1 MTRRDVLG
9 QAALG
14 VPLGGAVRAAVL
26 APGFAPALA
35 PPFATAAGPGAMGA
49 GPRAGPDPNPYG
61 WPRLLTDALGRA
73 VPIAA
78 PPQRIVTVFPS
89 NVEIL
94 FALGLADRVAAI
106 GGRVRH
112 PPEAL
117 TKPSVGGALGYSP
130 EAVAAHR
137 PDLLVLTPS
146 HQTALALVE
155 PFTRLGVP
163 VLMLEHPDL
172 PAVLRN
178 IALVGRATGTEVAA
192 TRVLDDLRAR
202 LESVRSRW
210 TGRRTPTVYLE
221 TAAAARGA
229 FQTIGHG
236 HYAHDALAW
245 AGGRNV
251 FGDLSGSQQ
260 VSAEAIAV
268 RDPDVIVSLQAVPK
282 PMDEIAARPG
292 WRHLRAVRT
301 GRVVV
306 LQRGHKLI
314 PGPRQVEAVEAY
326 ARALHPDL
334 FT

>member
-1 MTRRDVLG
+1 MAWPMTRRD
-9 QAALG
+9 ALG
-14 VPLGGAVRAAVL
+14 CTALAWPLGGAASVL
-26 APGFAPALA
+26 ALERAGVTAARAGAAEAEAPAV
-35 PPFATAAGPGAMGA
+35 
-49 GPRAGPDPNPYG
+49 NG
-61 WPRLLTDALGRA
+61 WPRTLTDAFGRS

-106 GGRVRH
+106 GGRVRY
-112 PPEAL
+112 PAEAL
-117 TKPSVGGALGYSP
+117 AKPSVGGALGYSP

-146 HQTALALVE
+146 HQTAVALVE

-178 IALVGRATGTEVAA
+178 IALVGRATGTEAA
-192 TRVLDDLRAR
+192 AVQVLDRLRAR
-202 LESVRSRW
+202 LDAVRRRW
-210 TGRRTPTVYLE
+210 AGRPVPTVYLE

-229 FQTIGHG
+229 FQTIGQG

-251 FGDLSGSQQ
+251 FGDLAGSQQ

-268 RDPDVIVSLQAVPK
+268 RDPDVIVSLQSVPK
-282 PMDEIAARPG
+282 AADEIAARPG
-292 WRHLRAVRT
+292 WRHLRAVRS

-306 LQRGHKLI
+306 LERGHKLI

-326 ARALHPDL
+326 ARALHPDHL
-334 FT
+334 S

>member
-1 MTRRDVLG
+1 MTRRD
-9 QAALG
+9 ALG
-14 VPLGGAVRAAVL
+14 LT
-26 APGFAPALA
+26 ALA
-35 PPFATAAGPGAMGA
+35 WPAAAAAG
-49 GPRAGPDPNPYG
+49 D
-61 WPRLLTDALGRA
+61 WPRTLTDAFGRS
-73 VPIAA
+73 VRIAA
-78 PPQRIVTVFPS
+78 LPQRIVTVFPS

-106 GGRVRH
+106 GGRVRY
-112 PPEAL
+112 PAGAL
-117 TKPSVGGALGYSP
+117 AKPSVGGALGYSP

-146 HQTALALVE
+146 HQTAVGLVE

-163 VLMLEHPDL
+163 VLMLQHPDL

-192 TRVLDDLRAR
+192 AQVLDHLHAR

-210 TGRRTPTVYLE
+210 TGQPAPTVYLE

-229 FQTIGHG
+229 FQTIGRG
-236 HYAHDALAW
+236 HYAHNALAW

-251 FGDLSGSQQ
+251 FADLDGSQQ
-260 VSAEAIAV
+260 VSGEAIAV
-268 RDPDVIVSLQAVPK
+268 RDPDVIISLQASPK
-282 PMDEIAARPG
+282 SPAEVAARPG

-301 GRVVV
+301 GRIVV
-306 LQRGHKLI
+306 LERGHKLI

-326 ARALHPDL
+326 ARALHPER
-334 FT
+334 FS